1 VTTDPCDGCGKRVR
15 VAGGIGDMWTA
26 TGPSGGMTLEF
37 DDGSEEFLCF
47 DCIESL
53 PDDPSKG
60 DVADVDPA
68 SEDGDGSHEDD
79 VDP

>member
-1 VTTDPCDGCGKRVR
+1 MRRRHRPPYVTTDPCDGCGKRVR

-53 PDDPSKG
+53 PDDPTT
-60 DVADVDPA
+60 
-68 SEDGDGSHEDD
+68 DD
-79 VDP
+79 VPGE